1 MASLQAY
8 RSHGIQYYRIVE
20 SFRNNGKPS
29 IRVLAH
35 LGRVDDILQRHQ
47 QQQKEVPVRISSV
60 SAGAVTA
67 IHQLA
72 QEVDL
77 APPTN
82 RPISPD
88 RDVQVRDALTVWGV
102 GERPRRRHH
111 PKWPPR
117 Q

>member
-8 RSHGIQYYRIVE
+8 QSHGIQYYRMVE

-47 QQQKEVPVRISSV
+47 QQQKEVPVRVSSV

-67 IHQLA
+67 IHHLA
-72 QEVDL
+72 QELDL
-77 APPTN
+77 AGRIN
-82 RPISPD
+82 RTISPD

-102 GERPRRRHH
+102 RERTRRGPD
-111 PKWPPR
+111 PKCPPR

>member
-8 RSHGIQYYRIVE
+8 TSHGLRYYRIVE

-47 QQQKEVPVRISSV
+47 QQQQQEVPVRVSSV

-67 IHQLA
+67 IHHLTR
-72 QEVDL
+72 ELDL
-77 APPTN
+77 AGRIN
-82 RPISPD
+82 RGIALD
-88 RDVQVRDALTVWGV
+88 EDVQVRKSAT
-102 GERPRRRHH
+102 H
-111 PKWPPR
+111 
-117 Q
+117 